1 MTVDSLQKRVFALL
15 REAKV
20 SDRQHRMGL
29 ASWIL
34 LRDVTTFK
42 DLSKVEYQAIA
53 EVLAGWQGQGVLV
66 ERASQ
71 HGVT

>member
-1 MTVDSLQKRVFALL
+1 MDNLQKRVFALL

-34 LRDVTTFK
+34 FREVTTFK
-42 DLSKVEYQAIA
+42 DLSRLEYQTIGD
-53 EVLAGWQGQGVLV
+53 VLTVWQGRCVLV
-66 ERASQ
+66 EEDVQR
-71 HGVT
+71 GVV